1 MWRRDSAA
9 GAGEGG
15 GPCTLGRAGV
25 VQSVAYVRRL
35 KEREKS

>member
-9 GAGEGG
+9 ETGEGG
-15 GPCTLGRAGV
+15 GPCAGAGV

-35 KEREKS
+35 